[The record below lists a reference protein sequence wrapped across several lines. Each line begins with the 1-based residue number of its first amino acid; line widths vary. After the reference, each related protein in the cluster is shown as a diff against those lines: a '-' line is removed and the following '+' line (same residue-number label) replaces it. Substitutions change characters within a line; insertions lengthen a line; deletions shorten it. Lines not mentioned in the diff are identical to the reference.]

1 MPEFTAN
8 WETEAQGGDR
18 NISLIAG
25 VDQNH
30 DYRGCR
36 EHHHVFTDI
45 GRRDGDADSRF
56 LFWAKP
62 SIELEVVLFE
72 DTFQRAE
79 F

>member
-30 DYRGCR
+30 DYRGLR

-45 GRRDGDADSRF
+45 GRRDGDADPGF
-56 LFWAKP
+56 LFWAKF
-62 SIELEVVLFE
+62 SIELEVVLFG
-72 DTFQRAE
+72 DAFQRAE
-79 F
+79 Y